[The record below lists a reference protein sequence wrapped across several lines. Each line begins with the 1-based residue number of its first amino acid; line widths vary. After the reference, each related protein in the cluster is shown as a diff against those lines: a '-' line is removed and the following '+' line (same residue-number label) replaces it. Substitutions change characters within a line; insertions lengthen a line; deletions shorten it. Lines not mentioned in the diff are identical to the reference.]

1 MAALQGLLTHQIIVA
16 QLAVVELLERRG
28 RLCGNSRSAS
38 LRRSI
43 SDPYSLA
50 DLVTLLYGSWS
61 IMRDPSRATAVAR
74 GTTFRY
80 SGALYGSTIE
90 QMGEG
95 RHGALPRRQPRWS
108 EFLWASCVTT
118 PPVASRFLLPWLSPG
133 ETGESYVSSSL
144 RLYTHPLL
152 RHSSILPAVKA
163 SGGHGE

>member
-1 MAALQGLLTHQIIVA
+1 MGGDNGDDGTFVAGRQALLRHQIIVA

-43 SDPYSLA
+43 PDPHSLA

-90 QMGEG
+90 QMDSMYPKSQCGD
-95 RHGALPRRQPRWS
+95 GARS
-108 EFLWASCVTT
+108 FDSCVM
-118 PPVASRFLLPWLSPG
+118 RPG
-133 ETGESYVSSSL
+133 
-144 RLYTHPLL
+144 
-152 RHSSILPAVKA
+152 A
-163 SGGHGE
+163 